1 MNYNETDIDDECHER
16 YNPLDSRYYTD
27 EDEQELDCGHIAEDE
42 LTDDEIV
49 DADDTLADSLYRA
62 NQLDAGFDS
71 VADDDDDDEHR
82 EYD

>member
-1 MNYNETDIDDECHER
+1 MNYNETDVDDDDCAER
-16 YNPLDSRYYTD
+16 YNPLASRYYTD
-27 EDEQELDCGHIAEDE
+27 EDEQELDWCDIAEDE

-49 DADDTLADSLYRA
+49 DADDTLADSRNRA

-71 VADDDDDDEHR
+71 VDDDDDEYH